1 MEGVGTSD
9 DSITSW
15 YTSTAGRSNPYA
27 FKVLLEEKRRRR
39 RSISG
44 LSSVVAGAGKC
55 SEDKNEDFCNG
66 PLKPDTKYYFFI
78 RGYTSGG
85 FSTLGPV
92 NFTTGKKSQTAL
104 IVGLVLSLLLVTGVC
119 IFFAVYYFRKKSST
133 STSGGYDNP
142 YTSDE
147 YPMKPLTDANTSA
160 SDLAELA
167 SQGREVN
174 VPLDRFEE
182 FVAEMNRDSRLKYS
196 DAFTEL
202 KKQALQNELILGL
215 TIEEASQ
222 QYNRLKNR
230 FANVLPFDQT
240 RVCLR

>member
-1 MEGVGTSD
+1 MEGVGTFDKSFN
-9 DSITSW
+9 SW
-15 YTSTAGRSNPYA
+15 HSSNAGSTNPYA
-27 FKVLLEEKRRRR
+27 FKVPLEEKRRRR
-39 RSISG
+39 RSVSG
-44 LSSVVAGAGKC
+44 LSSIVAGADKC
-55 SEDKNEDFCNG
+55 SEDKNDFCNG
-66 PLKPDTKYYFFI
+66 PLKPDTKYEFYI

-85 FSTLGPV
+85 FSTLRPV
-92 NFTTGKKSQTAL
+92 RVTTGKKSQIAL
-104 IVGLVLSLLLVTGVC
+104 IVGLVVALLLVTGIG
-119 IFFAVYYFRKKSST
+119 IFFAVYYFRKKST
-133 STSGGYDNP
+133 STPSGYDNP
-142 YTSDE
+142 YTTPEE
-147 YPMKPLTDANTSA
+147 YPMKSLTDANASA

-167 SQGREVN
+167 SQGHEVN

-196 DAFTEL
+196 DAFTEV
-202 KKQALQNELILGL
+202 KKQASQNELILGL